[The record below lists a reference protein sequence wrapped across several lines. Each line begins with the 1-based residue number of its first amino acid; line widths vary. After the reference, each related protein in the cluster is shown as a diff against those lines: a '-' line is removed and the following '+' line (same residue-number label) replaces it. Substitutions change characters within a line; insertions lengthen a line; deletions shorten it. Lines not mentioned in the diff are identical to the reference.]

1 MMIAH
6 HPSEA
11 AILDYVSGALDEAW
25 SLAVA
30 THLALCPE
38 CRRLAE
44 SYEAVGGEFMA
55 AEAPSEISMDG
66 LEAVMG
72 RLNMV
77 DAEPATG
84 GGTTVSSASSPFL
97 PEPLRSYVGGDVDAV
112 EWRPLGGGAAQCI
125 LPLENSSATARL
137 LRIPAG
143 QPVAEHTH
151 RGLEMTLVLDGA
163 FTDDTGRYGRGDLQ
177 EADETL
183 QHIPHAAAG
192 VDCICLAV
200 TDAPL
205 KFAGVLPRIMQRFL
219 RI

>member
-66 LEAVMG
+66 LEAVMD
-72 RLNMV
+72 RLNGV
-77 DAEPATG
+77 DAETQPGETQ
-84 GGTTVSSASSPFL
+84 VSGASTPVL

-112 EWRPLGGGAAQCI
+112 DWRPLGGGAAQCI
-125 LPLENSSATARL
+125 LPLENSTATARL
-137 LRIPAG
+137 LRIPAS
-143 QPVAEHTH
+143 QPVPEHTH

-177 EADETL
+177 EADESL

-192 VDCICLAV
+192 ADCICLAV